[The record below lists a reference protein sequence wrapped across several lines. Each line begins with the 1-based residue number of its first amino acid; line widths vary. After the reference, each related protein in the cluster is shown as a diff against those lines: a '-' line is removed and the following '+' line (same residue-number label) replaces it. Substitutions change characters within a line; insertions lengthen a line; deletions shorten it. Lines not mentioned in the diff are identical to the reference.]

1 MINKILKSHQE
12 IVQMLMDDE
21 ELNATI
27 EHITESIV
35 ECFRHDNKV
44 LFCGNGG
51 SAADAQHLAAELSGR
66 FYLDRPPLPAEALHT
81 NSSYITAVANDFS
94 FDDIY
99 SRYVKGVGKKGDV
112 ILGFSTSGNSKNVV
126 KAFESANE
134 IELITVGFT
143 GEDGGELAELSDF
156 LINIP
161 SNDTPRIQEA
171 HIIIGHIIC
180 EIVEKELFGN
190 EDYM

>member
-1 MINKILKSHQE
+1 MINKIFKSHQE

-21 ELNATI
+21 ALNATI
-27 EHITESIV
+27 EHITESII

-112 ILGFSTSGNSKNVV
+112 MLGFSTSGNSKNVV
-126 KAFESANE
+126 KAFEAANE

-143 GEDGGELAELSDF
+143 GEDGGELRELSDF